1 MPSVS
6 SIVFIG
12 LVSFAGVAVSAQ
24 EVYSQKERGQS
35 HDYIYQGCLTK
46 QSRDGINAIF
56 LPGVIDESCKCLA
69 DKVTAD
75 VYGSTEFQLALSRK
89 DGVAAQRVLSQ
100 IASPDAVAS
109 TFMACAHVSA
119 DKRGGWN
126 KATKE
131 GLVLPL
137 SSKKGLTGD
146 SRQSF
151 VSEGIRTC
159 KVFQREMPVNKDIAD
174 DQIAAYCR
182 CSIDYTADRV
192 SSMDVVDMLK
202 QQPSAV
208 KSLENVSKASKR
220 FCLEKIFGIK
230 STGR

>member
-1 MPSVS
+1 MTSVS
-6 SIVFIG
+6 RIVFVG
-12 LVSFAGVAVSAQ
+12 LISFAGVAASAQ
-24 EVYSQKERGQS
+24 EVYSQKERGQF
-35 HDYIYQGCLTK
+35 HDGIYQGCLTK
-46 QSRDGINAIF
+46 QARGDINAYF
-56 LPGVIDESCKCLA
+56 LPAVIDESCKCLA
-69 DKVTAD
+69 DKATAD
-75 VYGSTEFQLALSRK
+75 VYGSMEFQLALARK
-89 DGVAAQRVLSQ
+89 DGAAAQRVMSQ

-109 TFMACAHVSA
+109 TFMACAQVSV

-146 SRQSF
+146 NRQSF

-159 KVFQREMPVNKDIAD
+159 KVSQRQMPVNKGIAD
-174 DQIAAYCR
+174 NQIAAYCR
-182 CSIDYTADRV
+182 CSIDYTADRL
-192 SSMDVVDMLK
+192 SSTDIVDLLK

-208 KSLENVSKASKR
+208 KSLENVSKASTR
-220 FCLEKIFGIK
+220 FCLEKLFGVK